1 MHVPQRCSNAVSK
14 ACGVG
19 LVTGLLAGD
28 VEEDLVFASD
38 HVADAVSIVSNW
50 TKAASRVDA
59 LGMLWVLEVP
69 SRRLLLRL
77 LAC

>member
-1 MHVPQRCSNAVSK
+1 M
-14 ACGVG
+14 
-19 LVTGLLAGD
+19 
-28 VEEDLVFASD
+28 EEDLVFASD
-38 HVADAVSIVSNW
+38 HVADAVAIVSNW
-50 TKAASRVDA
+50 TKAASRADA